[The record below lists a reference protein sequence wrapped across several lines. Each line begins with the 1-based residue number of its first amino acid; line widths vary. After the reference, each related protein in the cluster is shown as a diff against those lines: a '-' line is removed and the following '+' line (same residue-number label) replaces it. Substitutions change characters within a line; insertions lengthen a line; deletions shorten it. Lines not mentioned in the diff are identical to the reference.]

1 MSAPAAQDSPEIR
14 LERRM
19 HAEIPLTRSIDVRVS
34 AYGGTSLTLSAPLAM
49 NSNHKGTAF
58 GGSLFSLAV
67 LAGWGLLVL
76 KLGERDLDAELVI
89 QDSSVQYL
97 APVSGDFRAEAKFPD
112 ADEFDRFARTLARRG
127 KARARVVVLISHGG
141 REAVRFEGT
150 FAAVKT

>member
-1 MSAPAAQDSPEIR
+1 
-14 LERRM
+14 M

-58 GGSLFSLAV
+58 AEPVSLAV
-67 LAGWGLLVL
+67 LAGSGLLVL

-97 APVSGDFRAEAKFPD
+97 APVSGDVRAEAKFP
-112 ADEFDRFARTLARRG
+112 ER
-127 KARARVVVLISHGG
+127 
-141 REAVRFEGT
+141 
-150 FAAVKT
+150 